1 MVEGGGPHLTQVALN
16 AEVGLTRRWSL
27 RLNLPAQGGTGTGW
41 SPWDAVVGASYRPI
55 DRPDLS
61 LSLRPGLTLPVGPS
75 GPTAS
80 FVPGTTG
87 SPDPWLAA
95 ALFAGERWLFAGQT
109 SARVPLVAGR
119 DGVVQGTW
127 VRLDLGLGRRLGA
140 VTAVASASGVERR
153 NDDTGRGGFTEVAA
167 QAETIWA
174 FAPEWAGSVQLRTP
188 LWMTTESPYA
198 VAGGLSLTRVWG
210 KAAPAD
216 AHAD

>member
-1 MVEGGGPHLTQVALN
+1 M
-16 AEVGLTRRWSL
+16 
-27 RLNLPAQGGTGTGW
+27 
-41 SPWDAVVGASYRPI
+41 VGASYRPI

-127 VRLDLGLGRRLGA
+127 VRLDLGLGRRLPPGRQA
-140 VTAVASASGVERR
+140 PGVSATTTLARR
-153 NDDTGRGGFTEVAA
+153 LHGGRRPSNHLL
-167 QAETIWA
+167 
-174 FAPEWAGSVQLRTP
+174 APEWP
-188 LWMTTESPYA
+188 
-198 VAGGLSLTRVWG
+198 
-210 KAAPAD
+210 APCSSGRPG
-216 AHAD
+216 

>member
-16 AEVGLTRRWSL
+16 AEVGLTHRWSL

-75 GPTAS
+75 DPTAS

-95 ALFAGERWLFAGQT
+95 ALFAGERWLFARAEGDALT
-109 SARVPLVAGR
+109 DLAMRAALRVVDDGKAIQHSIRLLVLDAKGRLIERYDDNNWPLER
-119 DGVVQGTW
+119 VV
-127 VRLDLGLGRRLGA
+127 
-140 VTAVASASGVERR
+140 E
-153 NDDTGRGGFTEVAA
+153 
-167 QAETIWA
+167 
-174 FAPEWAGSVQLRTP
+174 QLRTGGP
-188 LWMTTESPYA
+188 L
-198 VAGGLSLTRVWG
+198 
-210 KAAPAD
+210 APPGTSGTVTPR
-216 AHAD
+216 